1 MTEGKQNK
9 FFTIVAALF
18 LIGFTFFILK
28 ELQSILLPFFIAL
41 IISFLFEPYYEWL
54 KKKRIPGAISLVI
67 VIITILIL
75 ANITSVFVFTSINAF
90 TKEIPKYTEK
100 SKNIVEAITLSLN
113 NWGFFNQLANITSV
127 FVFTSINAFTK
138 EIPKYTEKSKN
149 IVEAITLSLNNW
161 GFFNQYLKDSF
172 DLSKVLNGEAIAAFI
187 TSLFSSIVSLFGNF
201 VLILI
206 YVIFLLSEFG
216 SIRRRVLKAFS
227 SERSRQIADTMTD
240 IFKDVKKYIVGK
252 TLINL
257 SYGILVTVILWIFGV
272 DFFIVWGFLAF
283 MMAYI
288 PTIGSMISTILPF
301 TTALIQFD
309 GDFTRPI
316 IILILMVVSAN
327 LIGNIVEPKI
337 LGDKLNLS
345 PILLLLSLIFWGYL
359 WGLIGM
365 ILSVP
370 IMSMIKIILGK
381 FESTKPL
388 SILMSYN
395 VTGSKS
401 S

>member
-1 MTEGKQNK
+1 MTDGKQNK

-18 LIGFTFFILK
+18 LVGFTFFLLK

-41 IISFLFEPYYEWL
+41 IISLLFEPYYEWL
-54 KKKRIPGAISLVI
+54 KSKKIPGAISLVI
-67 VIITILIL
+67 VIITILII
-75 ANITSVFVFTSINAF
+75 ANITSIFVITSINAF

-100 SKNIVEAITLSLN
+100 SKNIVDVITYSFN
-113 NWGFFNQLANITSV
+113 NWGFFNQH
-127 FVFTSINAFTK
+127 
-138 EIPKYTEKSKN
+138 
-149 IVEAITLSLNNW
+149 
-161 GFFNQYLKDSF
+161 LKDSL
-172 DLSKVLNGEAIAAFI
+172 DLSKIINGEAIA
-187 TSLFSSIVSLFGNF
+187 LFVTNFFSNIVSLFGNV

-216 SIRRRVLKAFS
+216 SIRKRIFKAFS
-227 SERSRQIADTMTD
+227 SGRSKKIDDTLTD
-240 IFKDVKKYIVGK
+240 IFKDVKKYLVGK

-257 SYGILVTVILWIFGV
+257 TYGIIVTVILWSFGI

-283 MMAYI
+283 LMAYI

-309 GDFTRPI
+309 GELTRPI
-316 IILILMVVSAN
+316 IILILMIVCAN
-327 LIGNIVEPKI
+327 LVGNIVEPKV

-345 PILLLLSLIFWGYL
+345 PILLLFSLIFWGYL

-370 IMSMIKIILGK
+370 IMSMIKIVLGK
-381 FESTKPL
+381 FEQTKSL

-395 VTGSKS
+395 VTGLNSDT
-401 S
+401 

>member
-9 FFTIVAALF
+9 FLTIVAALF
-18 LIGFTFFILK
+18 LVGFTFYILK
-28 ELQSILLPFFIAL
+28 ELQSILLPFFIAV

-54 KKKRIPGAISLVI
+54 KKKRIPVAISLVI
-67 VIITILIL
+67 VIITILII
-75 ANITSVFVFTSINAF
+75 ANITSVFVITSINAF
-90 TKEIPKYTEK
+90 TNEIPKYTEK
-100 SKNIVEAITLSLN
+100 SKHIIEAITLS
-113 NWGFFNQLANITSV
+113 F
-127 FVFTSINAFTK
+127 
-138 EIPKYTEKSKN
+138 
-149 IVEAITLSLNNW
+149 NNW
-161 GFFNQYLKDSF
+161 GFFNQYLKDSL

-187 TSLFSSIVSLFGNF
+187 TGFFSSIVSLFGNF
-201 VLILI
+201 ILILI

-216 SIRRRVLKAFS
+216 SIRKRILKAFS
-227 SERSRQIADTMTD
+227 SERSRQIADTLTD
-240 IFKDVKKYIVGK
+240 IFKDVKKYVVGK

-257 SYGILVTVILWIFGV
+257 SYGTLVTVILWIFGV

-283 MMAYI
+283 LMAYI
-288 PTIGSMISTILPF
+288 PTIGSLISTVLPF
-301 TTALIQFD
+301 STALIQFD
-309 GDFTRPI
+309 GDLTRPI
-316 IILILMVVSAN
+316 VILILMVVCAN
-327 LIGNIVEPKI
+327 LVGNIVEPKI

-381 FESTKPL
+381 FEQTRPL

>member
-9 FFTIVAALF
+9 FLTVVAALF
-18 LIGFTFFILK
+18 LVGFTFYILK

-41 IISFLFEPYYEWL
+41 VITFLFEPYYEWL
-54 KKKRIPGAISLVI
+54 KSKKIPSAISLII
-67 VIITILIL
+67 VIISILVI
-75 ANITSVFVFTSINAF
+75 ANITSLFVFTSINAF

-100 SKNIVEAITLSLN
+100 SQNIINSISLGLS
-113 NWGFFNQLANITSV
+113 NWSF
-127 FVFTSINAFTK
+127 
-138 EIPKYTEKSKN
+138 Y
-149 IVEAITLSLNNW
+149 
-161 GFFNQYLKDSF
+161 NQYIKDSF
-172 DLSKVLNGEAIAAFI
+172 DITKIINGEAITNFATGFF
-187 TSLFSSIVSLFGNF
+187 TSIINLAGNF

-216 SIRRRVLKAFS
+216 SIRKRVLKAFS
-227 SERSRQIADTMTD
+227 SERAKQIADTLTD
-240 IFKDVKKYIVGK
+240 IFKDVKKYVVGK

-257 SYGILVTVILWIFGV
+257 SYGFLVTIILWIFGV

-283 MMAYI
+283 LMAYI
-288 PTIGSMISTILPF
+288 PTIGSLISTVLPF

-309 GDFTRPI
+309 GDLTRPI

-327 LIGNIVEPKI
+327 LVGNIIEPKI

-370 IMSMIKIILGK
+370 IMSMIKIILSK
-381 FESTKPL
+381 FESTRPI
-388 SILMSYN
+388 SILMSLN
-395 VTGSKS
+395 VTGLKNR
-401 S
+401 

>member
-9 FFTIVAALF
+9 FITIVAALF
-18 LIGFTFFILK
+18 LVGFTFFILK

-54 KKKRIPGAISLVI
+54 KSKKIPGALSLII
-67 VIITILIL
+67 VIITILII
-75 ANITSVFVFTSINAF
+75 ANITSLFLFTSINAF

-100 SKNIVEAITLSLN
+100 SQNIINSISLN
-113 NWGFFNQLANITSV
+113 LSNWGF
-127 FVFTSINAFTK
+127 
-138 EIPKYTEKSKN
+138 Y
-149 IVEAITLSLNNW
+149 
-161 GFFNQYLKDSF
+161 NQYVKDSF
-172 DLSKVLNGEAIAAFI
+172 DITKVVNGEAVANFATGF
-187 TSLFSSIVSLFGNF
+187 FSSIINLFGNF

-216 SIRRRVLKAFS
+216 SIRKRILKAFS
-227 SERSRQIADTMTD
+227 SDRSRKIADTLTD
-240 IFKDVKKYIVGK
+240 IFKEVKKYVVGK

-257 SYGILVTVILWIFGV
+257 TYGILVTIILWIVGV
-272 DFFIVWGFLAF
+272 DFFLVWGFLAF
-283 MMAYI
+283 LMAYI
-288 PTIGSMISTILPF
+288 PNIGSLISIVLPF
-301 TTALIQFD
+301 LTALIQFD
-309 GDFTRPI
+309 GAVTRPL
-316 IILILMVVSAN
+316 IILILMVIAAN
-327 LIGNIVEPKI
+327 VIGNIVEPKI

-370 IMSMIKIILGK
+370 IMSMIKIILSK
-381 FESTKPL
+381 FESTKSI
-388 SILMSYN
+388 SILMSLN
-395 VTGSKS
+395 VTGKNS

>member
-9 FFTIVAALF
+9 FITIVAALF
-18 LIGFTFFILK
+18 LVGFTFFILK

-54 KKKRIPGAISLVI
+54 KSKKIPGAISLIIVVI
-67 VIITILIL
+67 SILVI
-75 ANITSVFVFTSINAF
+75 ANITSLFVFTSINAF

-100 SKNIVEAITLSLN
+100 SQNIINSISFSLS
-113 NWGFFNQLANITSV
+113 NWGF
-127 FVFTSINAFTK
+127 
-138 EIPKYTEKSKN
+138 Y
-149 IVEAITLSLNNW
+149 
-161 GFFNQYLKDSF
+161 NQYVKDSF
-172 DLSKVLNGEAIAAFI
+172 DITKVVNGEAVANFATGF
-187 TSLFSSIVSLFGNF
+187 FSSIINLAGNF

-216 SIRRRVLKAFS
+216 SIRKRVLKAFS
-227 SERSRQIADTMTD
+227 SERSRQIADALTD
-240 IFKDVKKYIVGK
+240 IFKDVKKYVVGK

-257 SYGILVTVILWIFGV
+257 SYGILVTLILWIFGV

-283 MMAYI
+283 LMAYI
-288 PTIGSMISTILPF
+288 PTIGSLISTVLPF

-309 GDFTRPI
+309 GHLTIPI
-316 IILILMVVSAN
+316 VILILMVVASN
-327 LIGNIVEPKI
+327 VIGNIVEPKI

-370 IMSMIKIILGK
+370 IMSMIKIILSK
-381 FESTKPL
+381 FESTKSI
-388 SILMSYN
+388 SILMSLN
-395 VTGSKS
+395 VTGKNS

>member
-1 MTEGKQNK
+1 MTEGKQNR

-18 LIGFTFFILK
+18 LVGFTFFILK

-54 KKKRIPGAISLVI
+54 KKKRIPGAISLII
-67 VIITILIL
+67 VIITILI
-75 ANITSVFVFTSINAF
+75 
-90 TKEIPKYTEK
+90 
-100 SKNIVEAITLSLN
+100 
-113 NWGFFNQLANITSV
+113 LANITSV

>member
-18 LIGFTFFILK
+18 LVGFTFYILK

-54 KKKRIPGAISLVI
+54 KKKKIPGAISLII
-67 VIITILIL
+67 VVITILVI
-75 ANITSVFVFTSINAF
+75 ANITSLFVFTSINAF

-100 SKNIVEAITLSLN
+100 SQNIINSVSLGLS
-113 NWGFFNQLANITSV
+113 NWGF
-127 FVFTSINAFTK
+127 
-138 EIPKYTEKSKN
+138 Y
-149 IVEAITLSLNNW
+149 
-161 GFFNQYLKDSF
+161 NQYVKDSF
-172 DLSKVLNGEAIAAFI
+172 DVTKIVNAEGI
-187 TSLFSSIVSLFGNF
+187 TNFATGFFSSIINLFGNF

-216 SIRRRVLKAFS
+216 SIRKRVLKAFS
-227 SERSRQIADTMTD
+227 SDRSRKITNTLTD
-240 IFKDVKKYIVGK
+240 IFTDVKKYVVGK

-257 SYGILVTVILWIFGV
+257 TYGIIVTVILWIVGV
-272 DFFIVWGFLAF
+272 DFFLVWGFLAF
-283 MMAYI
+283 LMAYI
-288 PTIGSMISTILPF
+288 PNIGSMISIVLPF
-301 TTALIQFD
+301 LTALIQFD
-309 GDFTRPI
+309 GELTRPL
-316 IILILMVVSAN
+316 IILILMVVCAN

-370 IMSMIKIILGK
+370 IMSMIKIILSK
-381 FESTKPL
+381 FESTKPI
-388 SILMSYN
+388 SIMMSLN
-395 VTGSKS
+395 VTGTKS
-401 S
+401 G

>member
-9 FFTIVAALF
+9 FLTIVAALF
-18 LIGFTFFILK
+18 LVGFTFYILK
-28 ELQSILLPFFIAL
+28 ELQSILLPFFIAV

-54 KKKRIPGAISLVI
+54 KKKKIPGAISLVI
-67 VIITILIL
+67 VIITILII
-75 ANITSVFVFTSINAF
+75 ANITSVFVITSINAF

-100 SKNIVEAITLSLN
+100 SQNIINSISINLN
-113 NWGFFNQLANITSV
+113 NWGV
-127 FVFTSINAFTK
+127 
-138 EIPKYTEKSKN
+138 Y
-149 IVEAITLSLNNW
+149 
-161 GFFNQYLKDSF
+161 NQYIKDSF
-172 DLSKVLNGEAIAAFI
+172 DVSKVINGEAVATFATNF
-187 TSLFSSIVSLFGNF
+187 FSSIVSLFGNF

-216 SIRRRVLKAFS
+216 SIRKRILKAFS
-227 SERSRQIADTMTD
+227 SERSRQIADTLTD
-240 IFKDVKKYIVGK
+240 IFKEVKKYVVGK

-283 MMAYI
+283 LMAYI
-288 PTIGSMISTILPF
+288 PTIGSLISTVLPF
-301 TTALIQFD
+301 STALIQFD
-309 GDFTRPI
+309 GDLTRPI
-316 IILILMVVSAN
+316 IILILMVVCAN
-327 LIGNIVEPKI
+327 LVGNIVEPKV

-381 FESTKPL
+381 FEQTKPL

-395 VTGSKS
+395 VIGSKS

>member
-9 FFTIVAALF
+9 FLTIVAALF
-18 LIGFTFFILK
+18 LVGFTFFILK

-54 KKKRIPGAISLVI
+54 KTKKIPGAISLVI
-67 VIITILIL
+67 VIITILII
-75 ANITSVFVFTSINAF
+75 ANITSLFVFTSINAF

-100 SKNIVEAITLSLN
+100 TQNIVNSVSLGLS
-113 NWGFFNQLANITSV
+113 NWDFYNHYI
-127 FVFTSINAFTK
+127 
-138 EIPKYTEKSKN
+138 
-149 IVEAITLSLNNW
+149 
-161 GFFNQYLKDSF
+161 KDSF
-172 DLSKVLNGEAIAAFI
+172 DVTKIVNAEAIANFATGF
-187 TSLFSSIVSLFGNF
+187 FSSIINLFGNF
-201 VLILI
+201 VLIMI

-216 SIRRRVLKAFS
+216 SIRKRVLKAFS
-227 SERSRQIADTMTD
+227 SERSRKITDTLTD
-240 IFKDVKKYIVGK
+240 IFQDVKKYVVGK

-257 SYGILVTVILWIFGV
+257 AYGVLVTIILWIVGV
-272 DFFIVWGFLAF
+272 DFFLVWGFLAF
-283 MMAYI
+283 LMAYI
-288 PTIGSMISTILPF
+288 PNIGSMISIVLPF
-301 TTALIQFD
+301 LTALVQFD
-309 GDFTRPI
+309 GELTRPI
-316 IILILMVVSAN
+316 ILLILMVVSAN

-388 SILMSYN
+388 SILMSLN
-395 VTGSKS
+395 VTGEKKN
-401 S
+401 

>member
-9 FFTIVAALF
+9 FLTLVAALF
-18 LIGFTFFILK
+18 LVGFTFFVLK
-28 ELQSILLPFFIAL
+28 ELQSILLPFFLAV

-54 KKKRIPGAISLVI
+54 KSKKIPGAVSLIIVI
-67 VIITILIL
+67 VTILII
-75 ANITSVFVFTSINAF
+75 ANITSVFVITSVNAF

-100 SKNIVEAITLSLN
+100 SKNIIDSIT
-113 NWGFFNQLANITSV
+113 V
-127 FVFTSINAFTK
+127 
-138 EIPKYTEKSKN
+138 
-149 IVEAITLSLNNW
+149 SLNNW
-161 GFFNQYLKDSF
+161 GFFNQYLKESF
-172 DLSKVLNGEAIAAFI
+172 DLSKLVNGESI
-187 TSLFSSIVSLFGNF
+187 TAVATNFFSGIVSLFGNF
-201 VLILI
+201 VLIII

-216 SIRRRVLKAFS
+216 SIRKRVLKAFS
-227 SERSRQIADTMTD
+227 SERSRKIADTLTD
-240 IFKDVKKYIVGK
+240 IFKDVKKYVVGK

-257 SYGILVTVILWIFGV
+257 SYGTIVTIILWAFGV
-272 DFFIVWGFLAF
+272 DFCLVWGFLAF
-283 MMAYI
+283 LMAFI
-288 PTIGSMISTILPF
+288 PNIGSLISTILPF
-301 TTALIQFD
+301 LTSVIQFD
-309 GDFTRPI
+309 GDFTKPV
-316 IILILMVVSAN
+316 IILILMIASAN

-359 WGLIGM
+359 WGLVGM

-381 FESTKPL
+381 FEQTKPI

-395 VTGSKS
+395 VTGPKS

>member
-9 FFTIVAALF
+9 YLTIVAALF
-18 LIGFTFFILK
+18 LVGFTFYILK
-28 ELQSILLPFFIAL
+28 ELQAILLPFFIAL
-41 IISFLFEPYYEWL
+41 VISFLFEPYYEWL
-54 KKKRIPGAISLVI
+54 KSKKIPGAISLVI

-75 ANITSVFVFTSINAF
+75 ANIASVFVFTSINAF
-90 TKEIPKYTEK
+90 TIEIPKYTEK
-100 SKNIVEAITLSLN
+100 STRIVESISVNLG
-113 NWGFFNQLANITSV
+113 NWDIYNRYF
-127 FVFTSINAFTK
+127 
-138 EIPKYTEKSKN
+138 
-149 IVEAITLSLNNW
+149 
-161 GFFNQYLKDSF
+161 KDSF
-172 DLSKVLNGEAIAAFI
+172 NLSKILNGQAIATFA
-187 TSLFSSIVSLFGNF
+187 TSFFSSIISLFGNF

-216 SIRRRVLKAFS
+216 SIRIRILKAFS
-227 SERSRQIADTMTD
+227 SDKSRKITDALTD

-257 SYGILVTVILWIFGV
+257 SYGTLVTLILWIFGV

-283 MMAYI
+283 LMAYI
-288 PTIGSMISTILPF
+288 PNIGSLISIVLPF

-309 GDFTRPI
+309 GDFTRPL

-381 FESTKPL
+381 FESTKPI
-388 SILMSYN
+388 SILMSLN

-401 S
+401 G

>member
-1 MTEGKQNK
+1 MTDGKQNK
-9 FFTIVAALF
+9 FLTIVAALF
-18 LIGFTFFILK
+18 LVGFTFYILK

-54 KKKRIPGAISLVI
+54 KKKKIPGALSLVI

-100 SKNIVEAITLSLN
+100 SQNIVQT
-113 NWGFFNQLANITSV
+113 
-127 FVFTSINAFTK
+127 
-138 EIPKYTEKSKN
+138 
-149 IVEAITLSLNNW
+149 ITLSLNNW

-172 DLSKVLNGEAIAAFI
+172 DLSKVVNGEAIAAFA
-187 TSLFSSIVSLFGNF
+187 TNFFSSIVSLFGNF
-201 VLILI
+201 VLIMI
-206 YVIFLLSEFG
+206 YVIFLLSEFS
-216 SIRRRVLKAFS
+216 SIRRRVLRAFS
-227 SERSRQIADTMTD
+227 SERSRTIADTMTD

-283 MMAYI
+283 LMAYI
-288 PTIGSMISTILPF
+288 PTIGSLISTVLPF

-309 GDFTRPI
+309 GHLAVPI
-316 IILILMVVSAN
+316 VILILMVVSAN
-327 LIGNIVEPKI
+327 VIGNIVEPKI

-381 FESTKPL
+381 FESTKPI

>member
-9 FFTIVAALF
+9 FLTIVAGLF
-18 LIGFTFFILK
+18 LVGFTFFILK
-28 ELQSILLPFFIAL
+28 ELQSILLPFFIAV

-54 KKKRIPGAISLVI
+54 KSKKIPSAVSLII
-67 VIITILIL
+67 VIITILII
-75 ANITSVFVFTSINAF
+75 ANITSLFVFTSINAF

-100 SKNIVEAITLSLN
+100 SQNIINSISFNLS
-113 NWGFFNQLANITSV
+113 NWGF
-127 FVFTSINAFTK
+127 
-138 EIPKYTEKSKN
+138 Y
-149 IVEAITLSLNNW
+149 
-161 GFFNQYLKDSF
+161 NQYIKDSF
-172 DLSKVLNGEAIAAFI
+172 DFTKIINGQAIANFATGF
-187 TSLFSSIVSLFGNF
+187 FSSIINLFGNF

-216 SIRRRVLKAFS
+216 SIRMRILKAFS
-227 SERSRQIADTMTD
+227 SERSRKIADTLTD
-240 IFKDVKKYIVGK
+240 IFSEVKKYVVGK

-257 SYGILVTVILWIFGV
+257 TYGTLVTIILWIIGV
-272 DFFIVWGFLAF
+272 DFFLVWGFLAF
-283 MMAYI
+283 LMAYI
-288 PTIGSMISTILPF
+288 PNIGSLISIVLPF
-301 TTALIQFD
+301 LTALIQFD
-309 GDFTRPI
+309 GELTRPI
-316 IILILMVVSAN
+316 IMLILMVVSAN

-381 FESTKPL
+381 FESTKPI
-388 SILMSYN
+388 SILMSLN
-395 VTGSKS
+395 VTDAKS
-401 S
+401 G

>member
-67 VIITILIL
+67 VIITILI
-75 ANITSVFVFTSINAF
+75 
-90 TKEIPKYTEK
+90 
-100 SKNIVEAITLSLN
+100 
-113 NWGFFNQLANITSV
+113 LANITSV

>member
-1 MTEGKQNK
+1 
-9 FFTIVAALF
+9 
-18 LIGFTFFILK
+18 
-28 ELQSILLPFFIAL
+28 LPFFIAL
-41 IISFLFEPYYEWL
+41 VISFLFEPYYEWL
-54 KKKRIPGAISLVI
+54 KKKKIPGAISLII
-67 VIITILIL
+67 VVVTILII
-75 ANITSVFVFTSINAF
+75 ANITSLFVFTSINAF

-100 SKNIVEAITLSLN
+100 SQNIINAISINLS
-113 NWGFFNQLANITSV
+113 NWGF
-127 FVFTSINAFTK
+127 
-138 EIPKYTEKSKN
+138 Y
-149 IVEAITLSLNNW
+149 
-161 GFFNQYLKDSF
+161 NQYVKDSF
-172 DLSKVLNGEAIAAFI
+172 DITKIVNGEAIANFATGF
-187 TSLFSSIVSLFGNF
+187 FSSIINLAGNF
-201 VLILI
+201 VLIMI

-216 SIRRRVLKAFS
+216 SIRRRVLRAFS
-227 SERSRQIADTMTD
+227 SERSRTIADTMTD

-257 SYGILVTVILWIFGV
+257 SYGILVTAILWIFGI

-283 MMAYI
+283 LMAYI
-288 PTIGSMISTILPF
+288 PTIGSLISTVMPF

-309 GDFTRPI
+309 GHLTIPI
-316 IILILMVVSAN
+316 VILILMVVASN
-327 LIGNIVEPKI
+327 VIGNIIEPKI

-381 FESTKPL
+381 FDSTRPI
-388 SILMSYN
+388 SILMSLN

-401 S
+401 G

>member
-9 FFTIVAALF
+9 FLTIVAALF
-18 LIGFTFFILK
+18 LVGFTFFIFK

-54 KKKRIPGAISLVI
+54 KKKKIPGAISLVI
-67 VIITILIL
+67 VIITILII

-100 SKNIVEAITLSLN
+100 SQNIVQT
-113 NWGFFNQLANITSV
+113 
-127 FVFTSINAFTK
+127 
-138 EIPKYTEKSKN
+138 
-149 IVEAITLSLNNW
+149 ITLSLNNW

-172 DLSKVLNGEAIAAFI
+172 DLSKVVNGEAIAAFA
-187 TSLFSSIVSLFGNF
+187 TNFFSSIVSLFGNF
-201 VLILI
+201 VLIMI
-206 YVIFLLSEFG
+206 YVIFLLSEFT
-216 SIRRRVLKAFS
+216 SIRKRVLRAFS
-227 SERSRQIADTMTD
+227 SERSRKIADTMTD

-309 GDFTRPI
+309 GHLTVPI
-316 IILILMVVSAN
+316 VVLILMVVASN
-327 LIGNIVEPKI
+327 VIGNIIEPKI

-370 IMSMIKIILGK
+370 IMSMIKIILSK
-381 FESTKPL
+381 FESTRPL
-388 SILMSYN
+388 SILMSLN
-395 VTGSKS
+395 VTGKNS